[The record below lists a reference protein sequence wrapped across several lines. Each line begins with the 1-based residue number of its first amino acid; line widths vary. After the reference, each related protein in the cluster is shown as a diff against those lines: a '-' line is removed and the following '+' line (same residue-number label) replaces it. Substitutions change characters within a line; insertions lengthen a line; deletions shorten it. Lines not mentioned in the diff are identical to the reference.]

1 MLRSQHRLRLQRMR
15 KEAPKLTIRVDLGDG
30 RALGPGKIRLLEA
43 IDKTGSIL
51 EAGRE
56 LNMSYKRAWQMVDDL
71 KGCFRAPVIRPR
83 RGGGTTLAPL
93 GTKLVKL
100 YRLIEANALTAV
112 SRHLRALEVS
122 PSRSTGSMRLTS
134 IKRSLRNR
142 HSPRTKNF
150 IH

>member
-1 MLRSQHRLRLQRMR
+1 MR
-15 KEAPKLTIRVDLGDG
+15 KEAPKLTIRVDLGGG

-43 IDKTGSIL
+43 IDKTGSIS

-71 KGCFRAPVIRPR
+71 KGCFRDPVIRSR
-83 RGGGTTLAPL
+83 RGGGTALAPL

-112 SRHLRALEVS
+112 SRHLRALEIS
-122 PSRSTGSMRLTS
+122 LSHSTASMPLTS
-134 IKRSLRNR
+134 LKRPLRNR
-142 HSPRTKNF
+142 GSKSNRSSG
-150 IH
+150 